1 MAYRTADIR
10 NVCLVGLSQTGKTQ
24 LAEALLHAGGAIS
37 HCGTVAHGDTVSD
50 FTRRERQ
57 LGHSL
62 YPSVCH
68 FDHSGIHVNVIDT
81 PGYRDLLGR
90 ALSVLPAVET
100 AAVVIDAHA
109 GIETVTRRLMNAA
122 RAQRLCRMIIV
133 NKIDARD
140 ADLGALVDEIR
151 STFGPECLPINLP
164 AADGD
169 AVIDCYFQPD
179 GAATAFGS
187 VESAHTQIIDQV
199 VEVDEALMEVYLE
212 QGEELVPEQLHK
224 PFEKA
229 LREGHLVPICFTS
242 GKTGV
247 GIPELLEVFERLMPN
262 PMEGNPPRFVKGEGE
277 TAQEVRITT
286 DPDQHVIA
294 HVVMV
299 DIDPY
304 KGRLAV
310 FRIHQGT
317 IRPGMQLY
325 VGDARK
331 PIKVTQLLKLK
342 GNAHI
347 RTDTGVPGDI
357 CAIARVEE
365 AHYNA
370 VLHNSHDED
379 QFHLASIPLP
389 RPIFGRAIKP
399 ANDVDVQKISNALHS
414 LQAEDPSLSLEHV
427 PALNEIVLR
436 GLGELHLRT
445 VLEDI
450 ADRYAIQVET
460 TLPSIAYR
468 ETITTAAAGHHRH
481 KKQSGGAGQFGEVS
495 LRVEPAPPGTG
506 FEFRSEIA
514 GGVIPAQFI
523 PAVET
528 GVLQVMGSGAIAG
541 YPMQDIRVTVYDGK
555 HHSVDSKEVAFV
567 QAGRKAFLDAVSKA
581 SPIIMEPIVD
591 VTVTVPPE
599 CVGGVTGD
607 LSAMRGMVSGTS
619 VRPDHRMQIAG
630 QVPLKEIQGYHSRL
644 KSLTAGEGSFT
655 MDFSHYAQVPEQTQQ
670 ELVGAFRNN
679 SGA

>member
-1 MAYRTADIR
+1 
-10 NVCLVGLSQTGKTQ
+10 VCLVGLSQTGKTQ
-24 LAEALLHAGGAIS
+24 LAEALLHAGGAIT

-325 VGDARK
+325 VGDTRK

-342 GNAHI
+342 GNEHI

-399 ANDVDVQKISNALHS
+399 ASDVDVQKISNALHF

-481 KKQSGGAGQFGEVS
+481 KKQSGGAGQFGEVF

-528 GVLQVMGSGAIAG
+528 GVLQVMDSGAIAG
-541 YPMQDIRVTVYDGK
+541 YPMQDVRVTVYDGK

-630 QVPLKEIQGYHSRL
+630 QAPLKEIQGYHSRL

-670 ELVGAFRNN
+670 ELVGAFRSN

>member
-1 MAYRTADIR
+1 
-10 NVCLVGLSQTGKTQ
+10 VCLVGLSQTGKTQ

-100 AAVVIDAHA
+100 AAVVVDAHA

-342 GNAHI
+342 GNEHI

>member
-10 NVCLVGLSQTGKTQ
+10 NVCLVGLTHAGKTQ

-37 HCGTVAHGDTVSD
+37 HCGTVAQGDTVSD
-50 FTRRERQ
+50 FTKRERQ

-68 FDHSGIHVNVIDT
+68 FDHAGIHVNVIDT

-100 AAVVIDAHA
+100 AAIVIDAQA

-133 NKIDARD
+133 NKIDVRE
-140 ADLGALVDEIR
+140 ADLAGLVEQIR
-151 STFGPECLPINLP
+151 SIFGPECLPINLP

-212 QGEELVPEQLHK
+212 QGEDLEPEQLHK

-229 LREGHLVPICFTS
+229 LREGHLVPICFVS

-262 PMEGNPPRFVKGEGE
+262 PMEGNPPMFVKGEGE
-277 TAQEVRITT
+277 TVEEVRVTT
-286 DPDQHVIA
+286 DPDRHVIA
-294 HVVMV
+294 HVVKV

-310 FRIHQGT
+310 FRIYQGT

-331 PIKVTQLLKLK
+331 PIKVSQLLKLR
-342 GNAHI
+342 GNEHI
-347 RTDTGVPGDI
+347 RMDKGVPGDI
-357 CAIARVEE
+357 CAIPRVEE
-365 AHYNA
+365 AHYGA

-379 QFHLASIPLP
+379 HFHLRSIPLP
-389 RPIFGRAIKP
+389 RPMVGLAIKP
-399 ANDVDVQKISNALHS
+399 ANDTDVQKISDALHS

-450 ADRYAIQVET
+450 ADRYTIQVDT

-468 ETITTAAAGHHRH
+468 ETITARADGHHRH
-481 KKQSGGAGQFGEVS
+481 KKQSGGAGQFGEVF
-495 LRVEPAPPGTG
+495 LRAEPMAPGTG
-506 FEFRSEIA
+506 FEFRSEIV
-514 GGVIPAQFI
+514 GGVIPSQFI

-528 GVLQVMGSGAIAG
+528 GVLQVMKSGAIAG
-541 YPMQDIRVTVYDGK
+541 YPMQDVRVTVYDGK

-567 QAGRKAFLDAVSKA
+567 QAGRKAFLDAISKA
-581 SPIIMEPIVD
+581 SPIVMEPVVD
-591 VTVTVPPE
+591 VTVTVPPG

-619 VRPDHRMQIAG
+619 VRSDNRMEVAG

-644 KSLTAGEGSFT
+644 KSLSGGEGSFT
-655 MDFSHYAQVPEQTQQ
+655 MDFSHYAQVPAQVQQ
-670 ELVGAFRNN
+670 ELIGAFRNR